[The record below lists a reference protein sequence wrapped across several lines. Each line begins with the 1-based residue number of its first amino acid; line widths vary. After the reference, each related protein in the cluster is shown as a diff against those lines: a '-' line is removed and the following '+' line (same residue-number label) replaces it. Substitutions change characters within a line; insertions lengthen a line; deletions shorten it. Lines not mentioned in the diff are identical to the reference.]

1 MDIFPGL
8 QPSGYALRL
17 RIRRSDSRKNTPP
30 QSHVY
35 RRVHTDRSDPYS
47 IFLVIAVCFTIP
59 EVQIRIGTGG
69 GLRASLLALPCLRTS
84 QRIKAERASQTL
96 FAS

>member
-1 MDIFPGL
+1 MVLTQVERYLPKV
-8 QPSGYALRL
+8 SSAAALFISYPLLLSVKYKVRDL
-17 RIRRSDSRKNTPP
+17 AGRPANS
-30 QSHVY
+30 
-35 RRVHTDRSDPYS
+35 
-47 IFLVIAVCFTIP
+47 VIAVSFTIP